1 MSSVSAIR
9 PSVEFSSG
17 TIPNWTCRRLTS
29 SKTAAIEP
37 TGTCSTPSPNLAT
50 EARWL

>member
-1 MSSVSAIR
+1 MSRVSAIR

-17 TIPNWTCRRLTS
+17 TIPNWTWRRFTS
-29 SKTAAIEP
+29 SNTAAIEP
-37 TGTCSTPSPNLAT
+37 TGTCSTDSPNLAT